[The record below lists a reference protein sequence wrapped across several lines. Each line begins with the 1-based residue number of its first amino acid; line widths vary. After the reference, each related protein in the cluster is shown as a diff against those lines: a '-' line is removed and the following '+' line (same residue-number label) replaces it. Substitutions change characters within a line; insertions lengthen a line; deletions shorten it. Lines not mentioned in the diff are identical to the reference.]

1 MHTSYNIWLIVAAG
15 LNAIA
20 AALHLAIIVG
30 GAKWYRFFGAG
41 EHMALATIAGR
52 WYPAIITTGIA
63 LVLSIWSAYALS
75 GAGVIQTL
83 PLLKLG
89 LSVITAVYL
98 LRGLAIIPLFIIARE
113 KTTPFLLWSSAIC
126 CGYGAIHL
134 LGLTQVWS
142 ML

>member
-1 MHTSYNIWLIVAAG
+1 MHTSYNIWLIIAAG
-15 LNAIA
+15 LSAIA
-20 AALHLAIIVG
+20 AALHLAIIFG
-30 GAKWYRFFGAG
+30 GANWYRFFGAG

-83 PLLKLG
+83 PLLKFG
-89 LSVITAVYL
+89 LIVITAVYL

-126 CGYGAIHL
+126 CGYGAVHL

-142 ML
+142 IL

>member
-15 LNAIA
+15 LSAIA

-89 LSVITAVYL
+89 LSVITAIYL

-113 KTTPFLLWSSAIC
+113 KTTPFLLWSSASC
-126 CGYGAIHL
+126 CGYGTVHL

>member
-15 LNAIA
+15 LSAIA

-52 WYPAIITTGIA
+52 WYPAIITIGIA

-126 CGYGAIHL
+126 CGYGAVHL